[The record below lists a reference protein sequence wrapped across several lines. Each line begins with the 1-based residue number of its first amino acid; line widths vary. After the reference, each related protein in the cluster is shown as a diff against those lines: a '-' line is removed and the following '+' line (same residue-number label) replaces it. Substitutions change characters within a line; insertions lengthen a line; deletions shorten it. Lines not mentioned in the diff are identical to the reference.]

1 MFAKINYM
9 KIFSYLII
17 LFFGCNSDQ
26 SVNKTTIKD
35 SGETIHNNLKD
46 TIARS
51 NLEINAQCFQRIIKK
66 DTATLKLLIA
76 DTIVTGELQYL
87 PYEKDHNTG
96 TIKGILKDS
105 VIYADYTFKSEG
117 VTSVREVIFKFT
129 KNNLMEA
136 YGNVQEQNGKIVF
149 KDKKGLQYIPDPFV
163 KRDCN
168 KTR

>member
-1 MFAKINYM
+1 MQKTIYM
-9 KIFSYLII
+9 KLFSFLII
-17 LFFGCNSDQ
+17 LFLGCNSDH
-26 SVNKTTIKD
+26 SGNDTTTID

-46 TIARS
+46 TIATS

-76 DTIVTGELQYL
+76 DSIVTGELQYL
-87 PYEKDHNTG
+87 PFEKDHTMG

-117 VTSVREVIFKFT
+117 MTSVREVIFKFT
-129 KNNLMEA
+129 KNNLREA
-136 YGNVQEQNGKIVF
+136 YGNVEEKNGKIIF

-163 KRDCN
+163 KKDCN
-168 KTR
+168 NTD